1 MQLSITR
8 LSKTY
13 SNGVRALHD
22 VSLTLPNGMFGLLGP
37 NGAGKSSLMRT
48 IATLQEADSGSI
60 RLEEAVGGS
69 GREAVA
75 ANRGESEIGAA
86 DGGKSGAGGIRSSGP
101 EAGAARGGGL
111 DVLREKTRVRQLLG
125 YLPQE
130 FGVYPKVSA
139 ERMLDHIAR
148 LKGVEDAR
156 ERKQLVGGL
165 LENVNLSKDRK
176 KHLGTFSGGMKQRFG
191 IAQALIGN
199 PRLIIVDE
207 PTAGLD
213 PAERNRFYNLLS
225 QLGEHTIVIL
235 STHIVEDVSTLC
247 NNFAIICQGEVLFA
261 GEPEKAVQG
270 LEGTIFTK
278 AIGKDEL
285 AVYQQRYRVIS
296 TQLKTGRLHIR
307 IVRPGAAGA
316 GRGPLARGGDGGSAL
331 AGSDLNASAHEGLL
345 AQGFAVA
352 PPSLEDV
359 YFSHIGTRMTI
370 DTI

>member
-1 MQLSITR
+1 MQLSIER

-60 RLEEAVGGS
+60 TLDR
-69 GREAVA
+69 
-75 ANRGESEIGAA
+75 
-86 DGGKSGAGGIRSSGP
+86 
-101 EAGAARGGGL
+101 L
-111 DVLREKTRVRQLLG
+111 DVLREKKRVRQLLG

-156 ERKQLVGGL
+156 DRKQLVGAL

-176 KHLGTFSGGMKQRFG
+176 KHLGTYSGGMKQRFG

-225 QLGEHTIVIL
+225 RLGENTIVIL

-247 NNFAIICQGEVLFA
+247 SNFAIICMGEVLYA
-261 GEPEKAVQG
+261 GEPDRAVESLAG
-270 LEGTIFTK
+270 KIFTK
-278 AIGKDEL
+278 AIGKEEL
-285 AVYQQRYRVIS
+285 ASYQSRYKVIS
-296 TQLKTGRLHIR
+296 TQLKMGRLHIR
-307 IVRPGAAGA
+307 IIQNGPLAGAAGTA
-316 GRGPLARGGDGGSAL
+316 ADEWRADGFEA
-331 AGSDLNASAHEGLL
+331 A
-345 AQGFAVA
+345 A
-352 PPSLEDV
+352 PNLEDV
-359 YFSHIGTRMTI
+359 YFSNIATRMDVNTI
-370 DTI
+370 